1 MEPVLDSV
9 LAEGG
14 LTGDDHFSP
23 QTIRQL
29 LLVDVETLEELDLSP
44 GDVRENLTVRGVG
57 VMRQA
62 PGTTLAVGQAI
73 VELTKEC
80 APCRVMD
87 GVRPGLMRELS
98 GRRGMYAK
106 VIRPGEVRPGDPVRI
121 AEPAL
126 R

>member
-1 MEPVLDSV
+1 MEPVLDSM

-14 LTGDDHFSP
+14 LPGDAHFSP
-23 QTIRQL
+23 QSIRQL
-29 LLVDVETLEELDLSP
+29 LLLDAETLEDLDLSP

-57 VMRQA
+57 VMGLA
-62 PGTTLAVGQAI
+62 PGTTLAVGQAE
-73 VELTKEC
+73 VEITKEC

-106 VIRPGEVRPGDPVRI
+106 VVRPGRVRPGDPVRI